1 MSLVPARF
9 NFTIYPGA
17 TFYKR
22 IFYELEGALVDL
34 SEHKVTLWIKDQPS
48 GTTLLKLDS
57 ISNVEQVKLGGI
69 NGTID
74 LTITEGETSAL
85 TWSQGVYELFVTDE
99 TLVPDRTDV
108 ILRGGFKVIP
118 F

>member
-9 NFTIYPGA
+9 TFTIYPGA

-22 IFYELEGALVDL
+22 IFFEVEGVLQPL
-34 SEHKVTLWIKDQPS
+34 TEHKVTLWIKDQIN
-48 GTTLLKLDS
+48 GTTLLKVDS
-57 ISNVEQVKLGGI
+57 EKDPEAVKLG

-74 LTITEGETSAL
+74 LTITDKETAEI
-85 TWSQGVYELFVTDE
+85 TWTEGVYELLVTDE
-99 TLVPDRTDV
+99 TLVPDRTDL
-108 ILRGGFKVIP
+108 ILRGGFKVVP

>member
-1 MSLVPARF
+1 MSLVPAKY

-22 IFYELEGALVDL
+22 VFYELEGALVDL
-34 SEHKVTLWIKDQPS
+34 TNHKVTLWIKDQIK
-48 GTTLLKLDS
+48 GTTLIKVDS
-57 ISNVEQVKLGGI
+57 AKNPEAVKLGGV

-74 LTITEGETSAL
+74 LTLTDKETEEL
-85 TWSQGVYELFVTDE
+85 TWTEGVYELLVTDE
-99 TLVPDRTDV
+99 GLVPERTDL
-108 ILRGGFKVIP
+108 ILRGGFKVVP